1 MTRTLTAA
9 AFLATLT
16 IPVAHAE
23 TPSAVLQSLPA
34 LPRKSNRTSA
44 HKHIGM
50 WAGKRGRMR
59 ERTRSHNS
67 QERSSHGR
75 LEFLESTNEGGRSAF
90 IRTKKPHSRAADGVS
105 WVKIP
110 G

>member
-34 LPRKSNRTSA
+34 EVLEEHRASSNRLPGGPERRGPRPKPDDFSGVADSA
-44 HKHIGM
+44 
-50 WAGKRGRMR
+50 
-59 ERTRSHNS
+59 
-67 QERSSHGR
+67 
-75 LEFLESTNEGGRSAF
+75 L
-90 IRTKKPHSRAADGVS
+90 GVL
-105 WVKIP
+105 WR
-110 G
+110 